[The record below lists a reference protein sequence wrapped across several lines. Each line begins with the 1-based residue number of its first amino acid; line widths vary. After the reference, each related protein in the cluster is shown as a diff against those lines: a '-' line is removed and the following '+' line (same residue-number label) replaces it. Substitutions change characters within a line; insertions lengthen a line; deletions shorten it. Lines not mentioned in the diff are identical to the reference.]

1 MRALLLLLLA
11 SPQEDWPQARPTRV
25 EVAGSGLEQ
34 RATLVATN
42 ANLETLMRSLAERS
56 GRVLEGPRPPDLAP
70 ALVTVELFDRP
81 LTQVLEYVL
90 GSVGLDYEL
99 SPTSL
104 RLLRPAAET
113 PPTDELLA
121 RAMATY
127 LRSASL
133 FPEAREQERARL
145 DQGRVEL
152 LRGNPEAAL
161 YHFTSLID
169 THPRSPLVPD
179 AQLAS
184 ADLLARLER
193 FEEAH
198 SLYLR
203 VTELPAEDPRR
214 GRARLGLARCQM
226 ELSNPSFTI
235 LMLRRL
241 ERDSPSE
248 DPLEKGQRLLLL
260 ARALESSEL
269 PVEALEALDELER
282 LGAPLE
288 LQVEAMEIRALALE
302 RLEYVPAAGRAWM
315 VVARQ
320 TRGQTAARAYRRAA
334 EIALAHDEPLSVL
347 FVERELAQRGA
358 ELAGADIREL
368 VFDARLALG
377 LSVDW
382 RSADPER
389 QLAAARRASELDEAA
404 AQPIWEALL
413 ARGESLAPKLRL
425 EAAMSLARLLSSSA
439 GLDAAL
445 AVLAGVRSLDPQA
458 ADQMAGELCQRAREF
473 NRAAQAFLGRY

>member
-1 MRALLLLLLA
+1 MMALLLLLTGT
-11 SPQEDWPQARPTRV
+11 QENWPQARPTRV
-25 EVAGSGLEQ
+25 EVTGTGIEQ
-34 RATLVATN
+34 RVTLVATN
-42 ANLETLMRSLAERS
+42 ANLESLMRSLAERS
-56 GRVLEGPRPPDLAP
+56 GRILEGPRQPDLAP

-90 GSVGLDYEL
+90 GSVGFDYEL
-99 SPTSL
+99 SPTNL
-104 RLLRPAAET
+104 KLMRPANEE
-113 PPTDELLA
+113 PPSDEVLA

-127 LRSASL
+127 LRATSL
-133 FPEAREQERARL
+133 FPEAREQARARL
-145 DQGRVEL
+145 DQGQVEL

-161 YHFTSLID
+161 FHFMSLID

-179 AQLAS
+179 AQLSA
-184 ADLLARLER
+184 ADLLARLGR

-198 SLYLR
+198 TLYLR
-203 VTELPAEDPRR
+203 VTELPAEDARR

-241 ERDSPSE
+241 ERDSPSN
-248 DPLEKGQRLLLL
+248 DPIQKGQRLLLL

-269 PVEALEALDELER
+269 PVEALETLDELER
-282 LGAPLE
+282 LGAPLD

-320 TRGQTAARAYRRAA
+320 TRGQTAAEAYRRAA
-334 EIALAHDEPLSVL
+334 EIALAQDEPLSVL
-347 FVERELAQRGA
+347 FIEKELAQRGA
-358 ELAGADIREL
+358 EVAAAGIDEL

-389 QLAAARRASELDEAA
+389 QRTAARRLLEIDPAEAQA
-404 AQPIWEALL
+404 IWEGLL
-413 ARGESLAPKLRL
+413 AGGDELAPALRL
-425 EAAMSLARLLSSSA
+425 EAAQSLARLLSSSA

-445 AVLAGVRSLDPQA
+445 AVLASVRTLDPETN
-458 ADQMAGELCQRAREF
+458 DELAGELCQRAREF